1 MKADV
6 VFINGEVLTV
16 DKHNSRQQAVAVKEN
31 VIAAVGTNDDI
42 KSYIGEQTEVIDLEG
57 KSLVPGF
64 IDSHVHLTIYG
75 TNLLGVSCIE
85 SHIHSLEDIFTDL
98 RKKAEETP
106 KGEWVRAW
114 GFDQLEINEQRFP
127 TREELDQISTE
138 HPILVIRTCNHM
150 CIANSKALEIANMD
164 EHTPDPEGGI
174 IERDD
179 NGQLTGKL
187 IENAHMQMFKVASYS
202 SEELSISMKLASD
215 AFIKE
220 GITSIHDAGAYGKGS
235 ETLRIMQQAVRNK
248 DIRVRV
254 YAIMGSLT
262 NSHDFVHQMVQA
274 GTVTGLGD
282 YYFKLGPVKLFTDGS
297 STGPTIATRQ
307 PYTSD
312 PKNSGIIYYSQ
323 EDLDCYL
330 GNAHK
335 KGFQITAH
343 AQGDRSIE
351 MLLDCIEKALKEYPR
366 NDHRHRIEHA
376 GIASP
381 DLQQRMKE
389 LEVIPIPN
397 PVFMYVNGDVYKEY
411 YGERINVM
419 YPARDYQ
426 EQGIVAAFGSDAP
439 VTFVNPLL
447 GIHAAVNRKSKT
459 GQEVGEQQKVDVLE
473 ALRCYT
479 INGAFASFDEERKGS
494 IEAGK
499 LADLVVLSESLL
511 TIDSARIKDLGVELT
526 MVDGQVLFKNE
537 QLMRP
542 SGVRR

>member
-6 VFINGEVLTV
+6 VFVNGEVLKV
-16 DKHNSRQQAVAVKEN
+16 DEHHSIQEAVAVKEN
-31 VIAAVGTNDDI
+31 FIAAVGSNDDI
-42 KSYIGEQTEVIDLEG
+42 KSYIGEKTEVIDLQG

-85 SHIHSLEDIFTDL
+85 SHIDSLEDIFYDL
-98 RKKAEETP
+98 RMKVKETP
-106 KGEWVRAW
+106 KGKWVRAW
-114 GFDQLEINEQRFP
+114 GFDQHEIDEKRFP
-127 TREELDQISTE
+127 TREELDEISRE

-150 CIANSKALEIANMD
+150 CVANSKALELADINN
-164 EHTPDPEGGI
+164 HTPDPEGGI
-174 IERDD
+174 IERDAD
-179 NGQLTGKL
+179 GQLTGKL
-187 IENAHMQMFKVASYS
+187 IENAHMQMFKVAGYS
-202 SEELSISMKLASD
+202 SEELSKSMKLASD

-235 ETLRIMQQAVRNK
+235 ETLRIMQQAVGNK

-262 NSHDFVHQMVQA
+262 NSHDFVQQMVQE
-274 GTVTGLGD
+274 GKVTGLGND
-282 YYFKLGPVKLFTDGS
+282 NFKLGPVKLFTDGS
-297 STGPTIATRQ
+297 STGPTIATRE

-312 PKNSGIIYYSQ
+312 ANNSGIIYYSQ
-323 EDLDCYL
+323 EDLDHYL

-335 KGFQITAH
+335 EGFQITAH
-343 AQGDRSIE
+343 AQGDRAIE
-351 MLLDCIEKALKEYPR
+351 MLLDCIEKAVKEHPR
-366 NDHRHRIEHA
+366 SNHRHRIEHA

-389 LEVIPIPN
+389 LEIIPIPN
-397 PVFMYVNGDVYKEY
+397 PVFIYVNGDVYKQY
-411 YGERINVM
+411 YGDRVNVM

-426 EQGIVAAFGSDAP
+426 ELGIVAAFGSDAP

-447 GIHAAVNRKSKT
+447 GIHAAVNRKSKS
-459 GQEVGEQQKVDVLE
+459 GQNVGEQQRVDVLE

-479 INGAFASFDEERKGS
+479 VNGAFASFDEKRKGS

-499 LADLVVLSESLL
+499 LADLVVLSDSLL
-511 TIDSARIKDLGVELT
+511 TIDPAKIKDLGVEMT
-526 MVDGQVLFKNE
+526 MIDGKVLFKNE
-537 QLMRP
+537 QLVYTGGGSR
-542 SGVRR
+542 

>member
-16 DKHNSRQQAVAVKEN
+16 DKHNSKQQAVAVKEN
-31 VIAAVGTNDDI
+31 VIAAVGSNDDI
-42 KSYIGEQTEVIDLEG
+42 KSYIGEQTEVIDLLG
-57 KSLVPGF
+57 KSLIPGF
-64 IDSHVHLTIYG
+64 IDSHLHLTIYG

-85 SHIHSLEDIFTDL
+85 SHIHSLEDIFIDL
-98 RKKAEETP
+98 RKKVKETP
-106 KGEWVRAW
+106 KGKWVRAW
-114 GFDQLEINEQRFP
+114 GFDQLEIDEKRFP
-127 TREELDQISTE
+127 TREEMDQISTE

-150 CIANSKALEIANMD
+150 CIANSKALELANLD

-174 IERDD
+174 IERDAH
-179 NGQLTGKL
+179 GQLTGKL
-187 IENAHMQMFKVASYS
+187 IENAHMQMFKVARYS
-202 SEELSISMKLASD
+202 SEELSNSMKLASD

-220 GITSIHDAGAYGKGS
+220 GITSIHDAGAYGEGS
-235 ETLRIMQQAVRNK
+235 ETLRIMEQAVRNK

-262 NSHDFVHQMVQA
+262 NSHDFVQQMVQA

-282 YYFKLGPVKLFTDGS
+282 DYFKLGPVKLFTDGS

-312 PKNSGIIYYSQ
+312 PNNSGIIYYSQ
-323 EDLDCYL
+323 EDLDRYL
-330 GNAHK
+330 GSAHK

-343 AQGDRSIE
+343 AQGDRAIE

-366 NDHRHRIEHA
+366 TDHRHRIEHA

-419 YPARDYQ
+419 YPAGDYQ
-426 EQGIVAAFGSDAP
+426 KLGIVAAFGSDAP

-499 LADLVVLSESLL
+499 LADLVVLSDSLL
-511 TIDSARIKDLGVELT
+511 TIDPARIKDLGVQLT
-526 MVDGQVLFKNE
+526 MIDGQILFKNE
-537 QLMRP
+537 QLEHPARV
-542 SGVRR
+542 SR